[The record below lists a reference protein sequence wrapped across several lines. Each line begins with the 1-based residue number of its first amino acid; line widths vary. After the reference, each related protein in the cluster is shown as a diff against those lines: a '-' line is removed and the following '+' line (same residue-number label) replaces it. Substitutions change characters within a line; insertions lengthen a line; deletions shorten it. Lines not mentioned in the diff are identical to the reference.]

1 MMLID
6 QNNPI
11 YPKIMKKSTCM
22 SSAFRRCWMPQPWW
36 ICSIFVKTETRLM
49 SLTTDRVLVG
59 TQQAASLHRRSV
71 ADGVGETTVTCT
83 TSTAAEMHATGLKIS
98 AESESALNRNNMM
111 IGIMI
116 TMVPTMTNLTG
127 NTPVKVGIA

>member
-11 YPKIMKKSTCM
+11 HPKIMKKSTCM
-22 SSAFRRCWMPQPWW
+22 LSASRRCWMPQLWW
-36 ICSIFVKTETRLM
+36 ICSMSTKTETRLM
-49 SLTTDRVLVG
+49 SLTTDRVLMG
-59 TQQAASLHRRSV
+59 TQQAALLHQRSV
-71 ADGVGETTVTCT
+71 ADGVGETTVTCMA
-83 TSTAAEMHATGLKIS
+83 STAVEMHATRLKIG
-98 AESESALNRNNMM
+98 AESESALNRNNMI

-127 NTPVKVGIA
+127 NAPVKEGIA